1 MKRLLTIGIIT
12 LSFALPPVF
21 AQDQQQQQ
29 QQQEIDPAAA
39 EAAMQAASAALEA
52 AAAERAAL
60 EAQQQQMAEQ
70 PGNGEPATQPVAAA
84 EEQPEATAQPNGPT
98 SRPTQQQQR
107 NRFKRRTTTQPAVA
121 HRPSPPRP
129 PRTVNTDFAMLLTRS
144 IFKKGPQQ
152 IVDPGAPGSAPAT
165 RPAEVVAPEHNL
177 VFNGVTEADAATA
190 LVEDT
195 AGHKVNKLHVGDA
208 IASGKVTGIDFDS
221 LEYTVNGKARRI
233 EIGQNLEG
241 TVAAPTSGPAV
252 FGASGGTSSGDSG
265 TSGGASNS
273 ILEKMRQRRMQGK

>member
-1 MKRLLTIGIIT
+1 MKRLLTIGMIA
-12 LSFALPPVF
+12 LSFALPPAL

-29 QQQEIDPAAA
+29 QQQEVDPAQA
-39 EAAMQAASAALEA
+39 EAAMQAAAAALEA

-60 EAQQQQMAEQ
+60 EAQQQQMGEP

-84 EEQPEATAQPNGPT
+84 EEQPEATPQPSGPT
-98 SRPTQQQQR
+98 SRPTQQQQQR
-107 NRFKRRTTTQPAVA
+107 NRFKRRMTTTQPAVA
-121 HRPSPPRP
+121 NRPAPKP
-129 PRTVNTDFAMLLTRS
+129 PRTVNTEFAMLLTRS
-144 IFKKGPQQ
+144 IFMKGPQR
-152 IVDPGAPGSAPAT
+152 IIDPGAPGSAPAT
-165 RPAEVVAPEHNL
+165 RPIDPVAPEHNL
-177 VFNGVTEADAATA
+177 VFNGVTEADATTA

-221 LEYTVNGKARRI
+221 IEYTVNGKSRKI

-252 FGASGGTSSGDSG
+252 FGASGGTSGSSG
-265 TSGGASNS
+265 TSGGGSDS